1 MRKCIMHANS
11 VIKNVSFKNNNKN
24 DSVHLEIGTFSF
36 SCTTMVK
43 CFVMAFTVSYGI
55 YRCLLVRIVVCRVD
69 WSILSS
75 QSNV

>member
-1 MRKCIMHANS
+1 MFHLKT
-11 VIKNVSFKNNNKN
+11 KKQN
-24 DSVHLEIGTFSF
+24 DSVYLEIGASSF

-55 YRCLLVRIVVCRVD
+55 YRCLLVPIVVCRVD

>member
-11 VIKNVSFKNNNKN
+11 VVENVSFKNKKKN
-24 DSVHLEIGTFSF
+24 DSVHLEIGASSF

-55 YRCLLVRIVVCRVD
+55 YGCLHVRIVVCRVD